1 MRQHDPWHRSVED
14 RTRINTSGNL
24 LPKTAQWNV
33 QKDGSC
39 TLHIEA
45 GFEMRYD
52 STGKVKRN
60 YDREDKDNSTP
71 AATHSAVHYEVD

>member
-1 MRQHDPWHRSVED
+1 MED

-24 LPKTAQWNV
+24 VPKTAKWRV
-33 QKDGSC
+33 RKDGSC

-52 STGKVKRN
+52 STGKVMRN
-60 YDREDKDNSTP
+60 NDPED
-71 AATHSAVHYEVD
+71 THGAVHYEVD